1 MSVATL
7 KMWLQNHPNPH
18 YRSLFCWLKR
28 IRAQGIPTPQWL
40 NIIISYL
47 YKTILNVWQTLL
59 RLLIH
64 TPAFKGHL
72 AHCGKRLYL
81 FGGVPY
87 VAGQLRIIIG
97 NDCRISGQTTFTG
110 RNQSASPCLEIG
122 NNVDVGWQ
130 STFAIGN
137 RIILQDNVR
146 IAGRAFL
153 FGYSGHSLDAESR
166 AMGAP
171 DDDSDVGDIIIKR
184 NAWLGTNVT
193 VCPNVTIG
201 EGTVVGTGSV
211 VTRDLP
217 DFVVAVGNPAR
228 VVRSLKEKHDA

>member
-7 KMWLQNHPNPH
+7 KIWLQNHPNPR
-18 YRSLFCWLKR
+18 YRSLFHWLKR
-28 IRAQGIPTPQWL
+28 TRAQGIPTPRWFNVGL
-40 NIIISYL
+40 GYL
-47 YKTILNVWQTLL
+47 YQSSTTLWQTLL

-64 TPAFKGHL
+64 TPVFKGRL
-72 AHCGKRLYL
+72 MQCGKRLYL
-81 FGGVPY
+81 YGGVPY
-87 VAGQLRIIIG
+87 IAGPLTIVVG
-97 NDCRISGQTTFTG
+97 DDCRISGQTTFTG
-110 RNQSASPCLEIG
+110 RTQSASPCLEIG

-130 STFAIGN
+130 STFAIGQ
-137 RIILQDNVR
+137 RIVLQDNVR

-153 FGYSGHSLDAESR
+153 FGYSGHSLDAEQR
-166 AMGAP
+166 AIGAP

-201 EGTVVGTGSV
+201 EGTVVGSGSV

-228 VVRSLKEKHDA
+228 VVRNLKEQPDA